1 MDIDE
6 VRKICLEHGV
16 TFDGK
21 LGIGKL
27 IQELYENL
35 AYNPNELL
43 QLQALLVRLGRQP
56 A

>member
-1 MDIDE
+1 VAADAIE
-6 VRKICLEHGV
+6 SVR
-16 TFDGK
+16 
-21 LGIGKL
+21 L

-56 A
+56 ARVG